1 MKQKD
6 NLNKRLNTR
15 LASLVMLSVLSVPWV
30 ASAAGN
36 SVVANNML
44 PGNGTAGN
52 VLAGHIEGGFNGS
65 WAQGNQMN
73 LHQTTQNAIV
83 TWDSFSI
90 GANATVTI
98 RGDHDNFNMLNYV
111 TGSES
116 SQIYGKLNSY
126 VGGKQGG
133 NIYLVNPNG
142 VQIGNSAEIN
152 VGSLHIAN
160 KKIDNISDW
169 TQNTDID
176 KALKQ
181 NKAMTNA
188 ELMSL
193 GYINANK
200 LVFEGE
206 RVVIDMDRL
215 SGLDTT
221 KADALTIVSRPYD
234 GKSVGDNRKYDVV
247 LGSSTP
253 EKADE
258 WGKYMVFTDVS
269 DNGTGNASWKGTD
282 NVGNPD
288 APDQS
293 ITEFFTYRWIKDGK
307 ELEKIGEETGWGMG
321 DHYALRY
328 SIDLTGSD
336 QTPIGAT
343 ADKAFKGKFDG
354 LDNSIFGLSINNS
367 NNNKGKATG
376 LFGFTDGAIMGNVTL
391 IAGSDSVSIQGGDTD
406 TGAFIGHA
414 VNTTVKGVNSTLK
427 VSGKKNVGGIIG
439 YAKDDTGR
447 TYSFADAAGS
457 VQPDSRSSE
466 LSNLTNTGNVS
477 GVTNVGGLVG
487 YMKGGKLSNDEENRA
502 QYTGSYNLG
511 KITGIDNGT
520 DYSYNI
526 GGLIG
531 KAENATVSGTK
542 NTLINYN
549 TVEGGYNVGGI
560 VGSISNTTVA
570 NASNEGMVKANGY
583 TFDNYIYHTDYTGG
597 GWQNNNEALTGT
609 HKVEVRAANVGGI
622 VGSSAGSELKDVTNK
637 ADVSSA
643 LVAKISNGNS
653 HPKYFDHY
661 AAGNVGGIVG
671 RAEDSNITN
680 ADNVESN
687 IRGAMNVG
695 GIAGYFGSTDV
706 NNAYKNDY
714 RILNAINNG
723 GDIMATGGIKSDGNF
738 AYEIT
743 RMDYSGS
750 NNEKYITGNIGGIAG
765 YLFGAP
771 VRIEAAGNRGDVHT
785 EADRFKLTAQAA
797 NVGGIV
803 GKIDMPKATDSNG
816 KVLTDKERLDIIKS
830 DTSAVGNSGYAN
842 AVVSS
847 SYNTGNV
854 KGYTNIGGIGGFA
867 YNGSIAASYNVG
879 DIHTTRADASGTTP
893 INMGGILGDST
904 EQASGRVI
912 IYDTYNK
919 GTIGDSSFS
928 TFGRHVGGIVGRLS
942 GIVEK
947 SYNNGEIYNGL
958 NVVGG
963 IAGYWYSGYLK
974 NVFNTGNITVNNKN
988 NTDSQVGGIVGSV
1001 DLNGGNKSSGEID
1014 AMSIANAY
1022 NLGSLRSFKGN
1033 NGANVVGGIL
1043 GATYNWPSSFQ
1054 PGSNNKLNI
1063 SNAYTMGNLYVDS
1076 GFVGDIVG
1084 AFPKNTRSNVTFN
1097 NVYYIRP
1104 QENNGYFDLAS
1115 APTSGYLQKNAK
1127 VINYNELTDMS
1138 KWKDFSFS
1146 TQTNGKIEGATDDN
1160 WRMSNG
1166 ASLPMLNAFLS
1177 GSHNYFSQDSNWQAF
1192 MKDNADANVQ
1202 YGTAY
1207 DPLLTIIN
1215 TKKDLSFNW
1224 SDMDLKNNGS
1234 LAVFG
1239 LPNAD
1244 NTLRYTPGLTLNNVE
1259 ITNSTHIF
1267 GGTIYSDGVLK
1278 LNAKDNLQDGLRFGM
1293 DSKLYGSDVV
1303 LNTNSSLEL
1312 SGSVIST
1319 GNHNALSHFN
1329 PDKSLQHGININA
1342 ADLTVY
1348 GKLITLGQEGEETNV
1363 IVPGIN
1369 YGYVGSQKLDKDK
1382 VAYKDQAMT
1391 SQGMAHAYKLK
1402 TATGKTG
1409 NITISTMENTLAD
1422 GTYMSGSAN
1431 LLYGNYKKGKIET
1444 KGNLTVSSSGNIL
1457 VDSDLN
1463 VAGSINLSG
1472 AEVPDGSGDVY
1483 VNDITLDLSNIGGDL
1498 EGKDKVKALHAFI
1511 DAHATEATGIYG
1523 NNNSQYTD
1531 DKRSMKI
1538 TFNLWDDDYTKGGVT
1553 GNLNFDK
1560 NDLTENGTT
1569 VKMAD
1574 KLKNLYVES
1583 AGTIYNGDNNESNI
1597 RDVIYTWISN
1607 AEELNSL
1614 QRVAENLNDRD
1625 ALSYNYVLKN
1635 DIDASGLVNAGNS
1648 TYNTIGSGTK
1658 AFTGTFDG
1666 DGHTIVGLQANGGI
1680 FGQLGS
1686 GAVVKNI
1693 NIASSV
1699 FTGKENGAS
1708 VGAVAAENYGG
1719 TISGI
1724 SGYGNTVKGNGG
1736 YIGGLV
1742 GQNYGG
1748 ISNSDDQSTVIA
1760 GAGTVAGG
1768 IAGVNAG
1775 TVDWSNFDMQIGYID
1790 NVQSNSAVTTAGL
1803 TEGQYAS
1810 NLGGIVGINEKHDLS
1825 LLGPEFDTDID
1836 NVSAHGVTGKS
1847 GSTKVS
1853 GGIVG
1858 TNNGKLTNVYNESI
1872 IHGSEAIGGIAG
1884 TNAMAD
1890 PYDLFASQATLEN
1903 IANAVEIIG
1912 DAGSKNVGGLV
1923 GMQDH
1928 ATTNQGRNTGAITGC
1943 TNVGGMVGYN
1953 TADSSLNNLENSPQA
1968 TITGI
1973 TNVGGI
1979 AGVNEGV
1986 ISADNQMNLVNSG
1999 EIYGWENVG
2008 GIAGKNSGKIDN
2020 VNSNINLYVIDE
2032 ATRTALKGTTVITP
2046 NAQFFGGVTGE
2057 NVGIITNATNRARV
2071 DAAQASYVGGI
2082 VGRNTSEGGKVGQLL
2097 GMGNSN
2103 EGFVIGKNYVG
2114 GVIGKNE
2121 VAITGTAEQSV
2132 GIVNSGNVIALHGG
2146 AGGIIGENSADI
2158 THVIMKNEGEVHG
2171 NASPAGSTEE
2181 NGTGGIIG
2189 VNGYKADG
2197 TGATISNSSLMNRV
2211 NGNVSGVANVGG
2223 IIGINHG
2230 VITGGRDANNNYY
2243 KYQIYNNG
2251 TIQAGSYDATN
2262 GTITAVAGEN
2272 IGGLLGNNRG
2282 TLTAGYNTGVVDAG
2296 QSSNVGGIAGTN
2308 SGKLDQVFNSVVT
2321 VTKTETDETDADG
2334 KKLYNYTYTDG
2345 GAISGNSNVGGIVG
2359 SNTAG
2364 GKLSNAYSTTAVAGS
2379 SKVANIVGSNAGQ
2392 VSNIYG
2398 YAENGNTNVNGV
2410 NVRNSHIINADGTLE
2425 NGKDAKKLDS
2435 YDFEDQDTIWKLYDK
2450 RTNPLLKVF
2459 LTKVTVADDLQKDWV
2474 YDATNH
2480 LDIPGWIANGK
2491 LTTNDA
2497 DNDAFKAYKNN
2508 SSLLQG
2514 EELKNAGEY
2523 STWLWSGQIASGG
2536 EEGPN
2541 NLGYDFTVGDI
2552 KITKRVLNVT
2562 GNTVERTYGDLR
2574 KDHDYALSIE
2584 GFNNFNDA
2592 MKAELDGKVTI
2603 TDSPDTIQN
2612 NQDTGIIT
2620 VDSEKRTNNKGRY
2633 TWHAGVELDNRLTGN
2648 YEFVNDDVSSTTT
2661 TVEGVSKVL
2670 ARNVYLNDINANLT
2684 YGSSDAINDHINGVV
2699 SIKDLANAIVYGDNV
2714 KLADGAVVNVKDGS
2728 KYAVNKGER
2737 NTADV
2742 DTYAD
2747 SLKIDNAALTGD
2759 ADKLGN
2765 YELVNNAKG
2774 SITVEQAEMHVT
2786 LNKVERTYGNTALIN
2801 GTSYGVNGLT
2811 GNVNGDNYGVGN
2823 VNMGAVT
2830 GDGAVDGVSGSK
2842 VTNDAGYTYTWNAN
2856 VVAANDKLKQ
2866 NYRLVVEDGASVV
2879 NQATLQVSLNEVVRT
2894 YGNAAIT
2901 SGSYSASGIEGLV
2914 NGDSYDASAITV
2926 NKTSDGAI
2934 DGVSGSKVTNDAGN
2948 YTWSGTLT
2956 TDDAR
2961 LDKNYKLELKGDGKS
2976 VVGKATLT
2984 FVVDDKIITQN
2995 VPAEYTGTANGLTN
3009 GDTLAGIGVGGYE
3022 LDSSVNPLIVGV
3034 YEDKIGVLIN
3044 GSLYLTGSDSLL
3056 KNYRVEVDPGTLNVL
3071 VSSDPT
3077 NAYWFGTAPWDKE
3090 RNLRERKAEFHYV
3103 AGGMS
3108 L

>member
-6 NLNKRLNTR
+6 SLNKRLNKR

-44 PGNGTAGN
+44 PGNGKQGDVIAGN
-52 VLAGHIEGGFNGS
+52 IEGGFNGS
-65 WAQGNQMN
+65 WTQGNQMN

-126 VGGKQGG
+126 VGDKQGG

-160 KKIDNISDW
+160 KKIDNINTWNED
-169 TQNTDID
+169 TDIAN
-176 KALKQ
+176 ALKQ
-181 NKAMTNA
+181 NKAMTDA

-193 GYINANK
+193 GYINASK

-221 KADALTIVSRPYD
+221 KADALTIVSKPYD
-234 GKSVGDNRKYDVV
+234 DKSESVGDNRKYDVV

-253 EKADE
+253 KKAKE
-258 WGKYMVFTDVS
+258 WGKYMVFADVS
-269 DNGTGNASWKGTD
+269 DNGGEMDTENSTSWHGTT

-288 APDQS
+288 APNQT

-307 ELEKIGEETGWGMG
+307 ELENIGKTEGWGMG

-336 QTPIGAT
+336 QTPIGT
-343 ADKAFKGKFDG
+343 TKENAFKGKFDG

-367 NNNKGKATG
+367 DNKKGDATG

-391 IAGSDSVSIQGGDTD
+391 IAGNDGISVQGGDTD

-427 VSGKKNVGGIIG
+427 VSGTNNVGGIIG
-439 YAKDDTGR
+439 YAEDDR
-447 TYSFADAAGS
+447 KLTYNFADASGS

-477 GVTNVGGLVG
+477 GVSNVGGLVG
-487 YMKGGKLSNDEENRA
+487 YMEGGKLSNDEENRV
-502 QYTGSYNLG
+502 QYKGSYNLG
-511 KITGIDNGT
+511 KITGIDKGP

-526 GGLIG
+526 GGMIG
-531 KAENATVSGTK
+531 KAENATVGGTK

-560 VGSISNTTVA
+560 VGSISNTTVD
-570 NASNEGMVKANGY
+570 NASNEGVVKANGY
-583 TFDNYIYHTDYTGG
+583 TVDSYIYHTGYTGNS
-597 GWQNNNEALTGT
+597 WQNNHEALPGT
-609 HKVEVRAANVGGI
+609 HKAEVCAANVGGI
-622 VGSSAGSELKDVTNK
+622 VGSSSAGSELKDVTNK

-643 LVAKISNGNS
+643 LVKQTTNS
-653 HPKYFDHY
+653 KNDPTGFEHY

-671 RAEDSNITN
+671 RAENSNITN
-680 ADNVESN
+680 ANNVESN

-695 GIAGYFGSTDV
+695 GIAGYFGATDV
-706 NNAYKNDY
+706 KNENKKDY

-723 GDIMATGGIKSDGNF
+723 GDIMATGGIKSNGDF
-738 AYEIT
+738 TYEIT
-743 RMDYSGS
+743 RSDYDP
-750 NNEKYITGNIGGIAG
+750 NQDKEKYITGNIGGIAG
-765 YLFGAP
+765 YLYGAP
-771 VRIEAAGNRGDVHT
+771 VRIEAGGNRGDVHT
-785 EADRFKLTAQAA
+785 EVDKSKLTAQAA
-797 NVGGIV
+797 NIGGIV

-816 KVLTDKERLDIIKS
+816 NKLTDNNRLAIIK
-830 DTSAVGNSGYAN
+830 GNGADAAGKSGYAS
-842 AVVSS
+842 AAVSS

-854 KGYTNIGGIGGFA
+854 TGYANIGGIGGFA
-867 YNGSIAASYNVG
+867 YNGSIAGSYNVG
-879 DIHTTRADASGTTP
+879 DIHATRADKSGTTP

-904 EQASGRVI
+904 EKSSGRVI

-919 GTIGDSSFS
+919 GTIGDSSYS

-947 SYNNGEIYNGL
+947 SYNNGDIYNGL

-974 NVFNTGNITVNNKN
+974 NVFNTGNITVWNQNIA
-988 NTDSQVGGIVGSV
+988 TSQVGGIVGSV
-1001 DLNGGNKSSGEID
+1001 DLSGGNQSSGNQSGD
-1014 AMSIANAY
+1014 AYETLSISNAY
-1022 NLGSLRSFKGN
+1022 NLGSLRSFKGSSGSN
-1033 NGANVVGGIL
+1033 ELGGIL
-1043 GATYNWPSSFQ
+1043 GATYKWKD
-1054 PGSNNKLNI
+1054 SNSRLRI
-1063 SNAYTMGNLYVDS
+1063 SNVYTMGNLYVDS
-1076 GFVGDIVG
+1076 GFVGDILG
-1084 AFPKNTRSNVTFN
+1084 AYEKGTQYDHPVDFEK
-1097 NVYYIRP
+1097 VYYIRP
-1104 QENNGYFDLAS
+1104 KAENGYIDLINPPS
-1115 APTSGYLQKNAK
+1115 NINPLYIQQNAK
-1127 VINYNELTDMS
+1127 DDNVIKYTELTNKD
-1138 KWKDFSFS
+1138 KWGDFSFS
-1146 TQTNGKIEGATDDN
+1146 EQTNGTITKATDDN
-1160 WRMSNG
+1160 WRRSNG
-1166 ASLPMLNAFLS
+1166 TSLPILNAFLS
-1177 GSHNYFSQDSNWQAF
+1177 GSHKYFSDDNHWQEF
-1192 MKDNADANVQ
+1192 MENNDGANVQ

-1239 LPNAD
+1239 LQDEKTKLN
-1244 NTLRYTPGLTLNNVE
+1244 YTPGLTLNNVE

-1267 GGTIYSDGVLK
+1267 GGTIYSDGLLE
-1278 LNAKDNLQDGLRFGM
+1278 LNAKDNLQGGLRFGM
-1293 DSKLYGSDVV
+1293 DSRLYGSDVV
-1303 LNTNSSLEL
+1303 LNTKSSLEL

-1319 GNHNALSHFN
+1319 GNHNELSTFN
-1329 PDKSLQHGININA
+1329 PEKSLQHGININSG
-1342 ADLTVY
+1342 DLTVY
-1348 GKLITLGQEGEETNV
+1348 GKLITMGKEGESTDV

-1369 YGYVGSQKLDKDK
+1369 YGYVDSQAPDKNNVSDK
-1382 VAYKDQAMT
+1382 TKAMT
-1391 SQGMAHAYKLK
+1391 SQGMTHAYQLH
-1402 TATGKTG
+1402 TATAKTG
-1409 NITISTMENTLAD
+1409 DITISTMENTLAD

-1431 LLYGNYKKGKIET
+1431 LLYGNYKKGKIDT
-1444 KGNLTVSSSGNIL
+1444 KGKLTVSSSGDIL
-1457 VDSDLN
+1457 VDSDLD

-1472 AEVPDGSGDVY
+1472 ADVPDEPGTVY
-1483 VNDITLDLSNIGGDL
+1483 VNDITLDLSNIGGEL
-1498 EGKDKVKALHAFI
+1498 TGNDKVKALHKFI
-1511 DAHATEATGIYG
+1511 DAHTTAETGIYG
-1523 NNNSQYTD
+1523 NNNSELTD
-1531 DKRSMKI
+1531 DTRSIKI
-1538 TFNLWDDDYTKGGVT
+1538 TFDLWDDNYTVNNIK
-1553 GNLNFDK
+1553 GNLNFEK
-1560 NDLTENGTT
+1560 NDLTENDTT

-1583 AGTIYNGDNNESNI
+1583 AGKTYNGSTI

-1614 QRVAENLNDRD
+1614 QRVAEKLAENLTDRD

-1635 DIDASGLVNAGNS
+1635 DIDASGLVDAEGKS
-1648 TYNTIGSGTK
+1648 TYNTIGGGNT

-1666 DGHTIVGLQANGGI
+1666 DGHTIVGLQANGGL
-1680 FGQLGS
+1680 FGKLGS
-1686 GAVVKNI
+1686 GAVVKDI
-1693 NIASSV
+1693 NIVSSV
-1699 FTGKENGAS
+1699 FTGKETGAS
-1708 VGAVAAENYGG
+1708 VGAVAAENNGG

-1724 SGYGNTVKGNGG
+1724 SGYGNTVKGSGG

-1742 GQNYGG
+1742 GKNYGG

-1760 GAGTVAGG
+1760 GADTVAGG
-1768 IAGVNAG
+1768 IAGING
-1775 TVDWSNFDMQIGYID
+1775 TDADNWLVGTLE
-1790 NVQSNSAVTTAGL
+1790 NVQSNSAVTTGNLDA
-1803 TEGQYAS
+1803 GQYAS
-1810 NLGGIVGINEKHDLS
+1810 NLGGIVGKNEELFWMSWTTYNIN
-1825 LLGPEFDTDID
+1825 
-1836 NVSAHGVTGKS
+1836 NVSAHGVTGKD
-1847 GSTKVS
+1847 GNTKTS

-1858 TNNGKLTNVYNESI
+1858 TNEGSISNAYNESI
-1872 IHGSEAIGGIAG
+1872 IHGSKNIGGIAG
-1884 TNAMAD
+1884 SNAMAKPND
-1890 PYDLFASQATLEN
+1890 SSGQIATLEN

-1912 DAGSKNVGGLV
+1912 DAGSQNVGGLV

-1953 TADSSLNNLENSPQA
+1953 TAGSYLNNLENSPQA

-1973 TNVGGI
+1973 KNVGGI
-1979 AGVNEGV
+1979 AGFNEGV
-1986 ISADNQMNLVNSG
+1986 ISADDQLNLLNSG
-1999 EIYGWENVG
+1999 KIYGWENVG
-2008 GIAGKNSGKIDN
+2008 GIAGKNSGSIDN
-2020 VNSNINLYVIDE
+2020 VNSNINLYVLDE
-2032 ATRTALKGTTVITP
+2032 ATRKALKGSTVIAA

-2082 VGRNTSEGGKVGQLL
+2082 VGKNTSDGEKVGQLL

-2103 EGFVIGKNYVG
+2103 KGFVIGNNYVG

-2132 GIVNSGNVIALHGG
+2132 GIVNSGTVIALAGG
-2146 AGGIIGENSADI
+2146 AGGIIGENSANI

-2171 NASPAGSTEE
+2171 NRSDPGSTEK

-2189 VNGYKADG
+2189 VNAS
-2197 TGATISNSSLMNRV
+2197 GAAITHSSLMNGV

-2223 IIGINHG
+2223 IIGINDG
-2230 VITGGRDANNNYY
+2230 VITGGRDVNNNYY
-2243 KYQIYNNG
+2243 QHQIYNNG
-2251 TIQAGSYDATN
+2251 TIQVGSYDEKSGAF
-2262 GTITAVAGEN
+2262 TADAGEN
-2272 IGGLLGNNRG
+2272 IGGLLGNNSG
-2282 TLTAGYNTGVVDAG
+2282 TLTAGYNTGVVKAE

-2321 VTKTETDETDADG
+2321 VTKTETGATDADG
-2334 KKLYNYTYTDG
+2334 RKLYNYTYTDG
-2345 GAISGNSNVGGIVG
+2345 GAISGASNVGGIVG

-2364 GKLSNAYSTTAVAGS
+2364 GKLSNAYSTTAVAGNS
-2379 SKVANIVGSNAGQ
+2379 NVANIVGSNAGD

-2398 YAENGNTNVNGV
+2398 YAANGKTNVNGSTV
-2410 NVRNSHIINADGTLE
+2410 NNSYIIKEDGTLKE

-2435 YDFEDQDTIWKLYDK
+2435 YTFNGKDTIWKLYDK

-2459 LTKVTVADDLQKDWV
+2459 LTKVTVDGDLQKGWV

-2480 LDIPGWIANGK
+2480 LDIPGWINSGK

-2497 DNDAFKAYKNN
+2497 ANDAFAAYKNN
-2508 SSLLQG
+2508 NSLLQG
-2514 EELKNAGEY
+2514 EELKNAGTY
-2523 STWLWSGQIASGG
+2523 SSWLWSGQIASGG
-2536 EEGPN
+2536 EVGPN

-2552 KITKRVLNVT
+2552 KVARKVLNVT
-2562 GNTVERTYGDLR
+2562 GNTVNRTYGDL
-2574 KDHDYALSIE
+2574 KKNENYELSIN
-2584 GFNNFNDA
+2584 GFGSFNDA
-2592 MKAELDGKVTI
+2592 MKAELNGKVNI
-2603 TDSPDTIQN
+2603 TDKQDEIQN
-2612 NQDTGIIT
+2612 KKDTGIIT
-2620 VDSEKRTNNKGRY
+2620 VGDEKRTNNKGAY
-2633 TWHAGVELDNRLTGN
+2633 TWQAGVKLDESLKGN
-2648 YEFVNDDVSSTTT
+2648 YEFQNDGVSSATT
-2661 TVEGVSKVL
+2661 TVHGVSNVL
-2670 ARNVYLNDINANLT
+2670 ARKVYLNNINAKLT
-2684 YGSSDAINDHINGVV
+2684 YGSSDAINKHINGVV

-2714 KLADGAVVNVKDGS
+2714 KLADGAVVNVKAGS
-2728 KYAVNKGER
+2728 DYAANKGER
-2737 NTADV
+2737 NTADAG
-2742 DTYAD
+2742 TYD
-2747 SLKIDNAALTGD
+2747 NSLQIDNAVLTGNE
-2759 ADKLGN
+2759 LGN
-2765 YELVNNAKG
+2765 YELVNNATG
-2774 SITVEQAEMHVT
+2774 SITVEQATMHVK
-2786 LNKVERTYGNTALIN
+2786 LNDVERTYGNT
-2801 GTSYGVNGLT
+2801 
-2811 GNVNGDNYGVGN
+2811 
-2823 VNMGAVT
+2823 
-2830 GDGAVDGVSGSK
+2830 
-2842 VTNDAGYTYTWNAN
+2842 
-2856 VVAANDKLKQ
+2856 
-2866 NYRLVVEDGASVV
+2866 
-2879 NQATLQVSLNEVVRT
+2879 
-2894 YGNAAIT
+2894 AIT
-2901 SGSYSASGIEGLV
+2901 SGSYSASSITGLV
-2914 NGDSYDASAITV
+2914 NGDSYNAGDVKVTV
-2926 NKTSDGAI
+2926 TGDGALTENTE
-2934 DGVSGSKVTNDAGN
+2934 GKVTNNFGA
-2948 YTWSGTLT
+2948 YTWSGTVT
-2956 TDDAR
+2956 TDNAG
-2961 LDKNYKLELKGDGKS
+2961 LNKNYKLELKGDGVSK
-2976 VVGKATLT
+2976 VEKATLN

-2995 VPAEYTGTANGLTN
+2995 VPAEYTGTAKGLAN

-3022 LDSSVNPLIVGV
+3022 LDSSVNPLIIGV

-3044 GSLYLTGSDSLL
+3044 GSLHLTGSDSLL
-3056 KNYRVEVDPGTLNVL
+3056 QNYRVEINPGTLTVL
-3071 VSSDPT
+3071 IGSNPND
-3077 NAYWFGTAPWDKE
+3077 YWFGTAPWDKE